1 MLYFLFHNSIS
12 RILLKINFT
21 SLPFSLIF
29 FHFFSPLLQFFLI
42 RVVNSLTDSLDDFY
56 TVQAGIGTDIDLLSL
71 SFTSNSV
78 SPRSSGPVST
88 SHVRSVSI
96 IQCMTVQYSEVL
108 FFPSSFPTFIL
119 VCCIVIFLP
128 IFIYCLLLYLLYLY
142 FPGIRSSSRAI
153 PSNSKSTQT
162 RTKS

>member
-1 MLYFLFHNSIS
+1 MKSGRLRWTAICALNVSIEFNIIKRDPLCLFFVVFFLFHNSIS

-21 SLPFSLIF
+21 SLPFSLTF
-29 FHFFSPLLQFFLI
+29 YHFFSPLLQFFLI
-42 RVVNSLTDSLDDFY
+42 HVVNSLTDSLDDFY

-96 IQCMTVQYSEVL
+96 IQCSTVQ
-108 FFPSSFPTFIL
+108 
-119 VCCIVIFLP
+119 
-128 IFIYCLLLYLLYLY
+128 
-142 FPGIRSSSRAI
+142 
-153 PSNSKSTQT
+153 
-162 RTKS
+162 